1 MAHHPSI
8 HYSLV
13 CHTAPLRCT
22 FRERFGLQARA
33 CDVWALGVTVFW
45 CVFGILPYEGET
57 LQVFHRM
64 RTVEWSG
71 RSCRLR
77 CRAVQDTVLGALERR
92 LGCSAARDT
101 VSCGIPCRVG
111 HFAMRAYRAVRDPS
125 HATRVR

>member
-1 MAHHPSI
+1 MPQCA
-8 HYSLV
+8 V
-13 CHTAPLRCT
+13 NGT

-111 HFAMRAYRAVRDPS
+111 HFAMRDTVPCGIHLMPCAMKGLP
-125 HATRVR
+125 